1 MVHGNRAGV
10 LTEVSPA
17 EYYFEYDENY
27 EGEAVSLTMPLN
39 HKKYGYKSFPPFFE
53 GLLPEGVMLEGLL
66 KIAKID
72 KKDYHIDH
80 IMPLSKG
87 GRHTISNL
95 VVSCPTCNLQ
105 KNAKD
110 PYQFAQE
117 RGRLL

>member
-53 GLLPEGVMLEGLL
+53 GVLPEGIMLEGLL

-72 KKDYHIDH
+72 KKDYFSQLIATGND
-80 IMPLSKG
+80 
-87 GRHTISNL
+87 L
-95 VVSCPTCNLQ
+95 VGAVTVKSME
-105 KNAKD
+105 D
-110 PYQFAQE
+110 E
-117 RGRLL
+117 

>member
-17 EYYFEYDENY
+17 EYYFEYDEDY

-72 KKDYHIDH
+72 KKDYFSQLIATGND
-80 IMPLSKG
+80 
-87 GRHTISNL
+87 L
-95 VVSCPTCNLQ
+95 VGAVTVKSME
-105 KNAKD
+105 D
-110 PYQFAQE
+110 E
-117 RGRLL
+117 